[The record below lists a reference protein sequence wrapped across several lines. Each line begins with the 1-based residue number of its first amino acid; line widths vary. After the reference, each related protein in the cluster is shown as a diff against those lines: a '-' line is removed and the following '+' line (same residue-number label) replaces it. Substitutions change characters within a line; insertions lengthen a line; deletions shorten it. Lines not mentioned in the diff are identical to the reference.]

1 MDAKY
6 YKILVFLKQRGVGEF
21 DNISPILQELYPGIS
36 GMDFDRAIFESN
48 KINHLLASL
57 NRERLIDLKGYS
69 LGSGNRTNGIDWID
83 TVNIQAAITQK
94 GITVIEDENNKGE
107 SARLIESTI
116 LTNESVRETNSATR
130 QNLSFQKTSQIY
142 TIILGALSTVF
153 ILVTV
158 IQKFYDNTEQSLQGI
173 KEIMQIQSQRTQKL
187 DSSLQE
193 LKTSIEKRKIDTVYV
208 IQK

>member
-1 MDAKY
+1 M
-6 YKILVFLKQRGVGEF
+6 
-21 DNISPILQELYPGIS
+21 
-36 GMDFDRAIFESN
+36 
-48 KINHLLASL
+48 IN
-57 NRERLIDLKGYS
+57 LKGYS
-69 LGSGNRTNGIDWID
+69 LGSGNKTNGVAWVD

-94 GITVIEDENNKGE
+94 GITVIEDENDKGE

-153 ILVTV
+153 ILVTI

-173 KEIMQIQSQRTQKL
+173 KEVMLIQSQKTQRL

-193 LKTSIEKRKIDTVYV
+193 LKTSIEKRKIDSVFV

>member
-6 YKILVFLKQRGVGEF
+6 FKILAFLKQRGVGEF

-36 GMDFDRAIFESN
+36 GMDFDRAQFESN

-57 NRERLIDLKGYS
+57 NNERLINLKGYS
-69 LGSGNRTNGIDWID
+69 LGSGNKTNGVAWVD

-94 GITVIEDENNKGE
+94 GITVIEDENDKGE

-153 ILVTV
+153 ILVTI

-173 KEIMQIQSQRTQKL
+173 KEVMLIQSQKTQRL

-193 LKTSIEKRKIDTVYV
+193 LKTSIEKRKIDSVFV